1 MQIKM
6 VPGDFISLTLHEL
19 LRVKGSPMAST
30 LEKGGGGGDQVR

>member
-6 VPGDFISLTLHEL
+6 VPGDFYLSHPSRII
-19 LRVKGSPMAST
+19 KGQRSPMAST